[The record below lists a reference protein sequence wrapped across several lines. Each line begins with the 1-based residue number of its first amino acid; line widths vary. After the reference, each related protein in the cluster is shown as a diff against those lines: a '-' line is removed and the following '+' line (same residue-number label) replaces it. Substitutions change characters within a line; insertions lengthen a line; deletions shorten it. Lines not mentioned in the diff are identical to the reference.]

1 MSTSPVRSELEILDL
16 RHFSAKQLRPLLE
29 EEARLWRERL
39 RWDYASS
46 TQLLLQYLESRVLQG
61 YVALARGRVCGYSF
75 AVYEGNKA
83 VIGDAFA
90 TGLGP
95 LRDLETTRTLL
106 VHMLE
111 LLRHSPMVDRIESQ
125 LLLSGAGEFAGIFS
139 GPEFRVYPRLFLE
152 CDLSPRPQLAVA
164 GAEDEDDTD
173 DEDHR
178 DERIG
183 PLSPGL
189 ALAQW
194 VPQDYQGAGELIHA
208 AYAGHMDAEIND
220 QYRTLHGAL
229 RFLHNIVRFP
239 GCGVFDPVHSW
250 VVRDRQARTPVA
262 LVLASRVG
270 MDVAHITQFCVA
282 PQYRGEGLGALL
294 LQHSLAM
301 LRGAG
306 FQAITL
312 TVTEANAAAVR
323 LYERFGFRRRHRF
336 DAVVMELPAR

>member
-39 RWDYASS
+39 RWDYGSS
-46 TQLLLQYLESRVLQG
+46 TELLLQYLESRVLQG
-61 YVALARGRVCGYSF
+61 YVALAHGRVCGYSF

-90 TGLGP
+90 FGLGAA
-95 LRDLETTRTLL
+95 RDLQTTRTLL

-125 LLLSGAGEFAGIFS
+125 LLLSDAGEFAGIFS

-152 CDLSPRPQLAVA
+152 CDLSPRPQLAAAQDDRVA
-164 GAEDEDDTD
+164 T
-173 DEDHR
+173 
-178 DERIG
+178 
-183 PLSPGL
+183 LSPGL
-189 ALAQW
+189 VLAQW
-194 VPQDYQGAGELIHA
+194 IPQDYQAAGELIHA

-250 VVRDRQARTPVA
+250 VLRDKQARTPVG

-282 PQYRGEGLGALL
+282 PKYRGQGLGAMLL
-294 LQHSLAM
+294 RHSVAM

-312 TVTEANAAAVR
+312 TVTEANASAVE
-323 LYERFGFRRRHRF
+323 LYKRFGFRQRHRF
-336 DAVVMELPAR
+336 DAVVMEIQG